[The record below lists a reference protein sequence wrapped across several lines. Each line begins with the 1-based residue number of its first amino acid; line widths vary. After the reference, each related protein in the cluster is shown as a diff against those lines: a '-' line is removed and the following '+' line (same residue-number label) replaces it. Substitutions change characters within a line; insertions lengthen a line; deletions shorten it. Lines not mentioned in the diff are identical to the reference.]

1 MEIKGKNAIVTG
13 GSRGIGRVIALELA
27 KRGANVGINYVSNE
41 AKARETLAEIERFGV
56 KGILLKGDVSR
67 IEDVKNFVKKF
78 VEEFKKVD
86 ILINNA
92 GILSKNINFLD
103 VSEEEWDRVIDVNL
117 KGTFLV
123 TKEALPFI
131 PDGGKIIN
139 MSSIA
144 GKMGGT
150 VGAHYAASKAGV
162 IGFTFALAS
171 ELAKRKITVNAIA
184 PGPVDTELIS
194 QETKERL
201 SRVTPLG
208 RIATPE
214 EIAKT
219 AIFLIENDF
228 VDGEVIDV
236 NGARYMD

>member
-27 KRGANVGINYVSNE
+27 KRGANVGINYVTNE
-41 AKARETLAEIERFGV
+41 TKARETLTEIERFGV

-67 IEDVKNFVKKF
+67 IEEVKNFVKKF
-78 VEEFKKVD
+78 VDEFKRID

-103 VSEEEWDRVIDVNL
+103 VSEEEWDKIIDVNL

-123 TKEALPFI
+123 TKEALPFM

-162 IGFTFALAS
+162 IGFTFALGS
-171 ELAKRKITVNAIA
+171 ELAKRRITVNAIA
-184 PGPVDTELIS
+184 PGPVDTELIT
-194 QETKERL
+194 EEIKERL
-201 SRVTPLG
+201 SKVTPLG

>member
-1 MEIKGKNAIVTG
+1 MEIKGKSAIVTG
-13 GSRGIGRVIALELA
+13 GSRGIGRAIALELA
-27 KRGANVGINYVSNE
+27 KRGANVGINYVTNE
-41 AKARETLAEIERFGV
+41 TKARKTLSDIEKFDV

-67 IEDVKNFVKKF
+67 IEEVKNFVKKF
-78 VEEFKKVD
+78 VDEFKRID

-103 VSEEEWDRVIDVNL
+103 VSEEEWDRIIDVNL

-150 VGAHYAASKAGV
+150 VGAHYAASKSGI
-162 IGFTFALAS
+162 IGLTFALAS

-184 PGPVDTELIS
+184 PGPVDTELIT
-194 QETKERL
+194 EEIKERL
-201 SRVTPLG
+201 SKVTPLG

>member
-13 GSRGIGRVIALELA
+13 GSRGIGRAIALELA
-27 KRGANVGINYVSNE
+27 KRGANVGINYVTNE
-41 AKARETLAEIERFGV
+41 TKARETLSEIEKFGV
-56 KGILLKGDVSR
+56 KGILLKGDVSK
-67 IEDVKNFVKKF
+67 IGDVKNFVKKF
-78 VEEFKKVD
+78 VDEFKRID

-103 VSEEEWDRVIDVNL
+103 VSEEEWDRIIDVNL

-150 VGAHYAASKAGV
+150 VGAHYAASKSGV
-162 IGFTFALAS
+162 IGLTFALAS

-184 PGPVDTELIS
+184 PGPVDTELIT
-194 QETKERL
+194 EEIKERL
-201 SRVTPLG
+201 SKVTPLG

-214 EIAKT
+214 EIAKA

>member
-13 GSRGIGRVIALELA
+13 GSRGIGRAIALELA

-139 MSSIA
+139 ISSIA

>member
-1 MEIKGKNAIVTG
+1 MEIKGKKAIVTG
-13 GSRGIGRVIALELA
+13 GSRGIGRAIALELA

-78 VEEFKKVD
+78 VDEFKRVD

-103 VSEEEWDRVIDVNL
+103 VSEEEWDRIIDVNL

-131 PDGGKIIN
+131 PNGGKIIN

-162 IGFTFALAS
+162 IGLTFALAS

-184 PGPVDTELIS
+184 PGPVDTELIT
-194 QETKERL
+194 EEIKERL
-201 SRVTPLG
+201 SKVTPLG

-219 AIFLIENDF
+219 ALFLIENDF

>member
-13 GSRGIGRVIALELA
+13 GSRGIGRAIALELA
-27 KRGANVGINYVSNE
+27 KRGANVGINYVTNE
-41 AKARETLAEIERFGV
+41 TKARETLSEIEKFGV

-67 IEDVKNFVKKF
+67 IEEVKNFIKKF
-78 VEEFKKVD
+78 VDEFKRID

-92 GILSKNINFLD
+92 GILSKNVNFLD

-150 VGAHYAASKAGV
+150 VGAHYAASKAGI
-162 IGFTFALAS
+162 IGLTFALAS

-214 EIAKT
+214 EIAKA

>member
-1 MEIKGKNAIVTG
+1 MEIKGENAIVTG
-13 GSRGIGRVIALELA
+13 GSRGIGRAIALELA
-27 KRGANVGINYVSNE
+27 KRGANVGINYVTNE
-41 AKARETLAEIERFGV
+41 TKARETLSEIEKFGV
-56 KGILLKGDVSR
+56 KGILLKGDVSK
-67 IEDVKNFVKKF
+67 IGDVKNFVKKF
-78 VEEFKKVD
+78 VDEFKRID

-103 VSEEEWDRVIDVNL
+103 VSEEEWDRIIDVNL

-123 TKEALPFI
+123 TKEALPFM

-150 VGAHYAASKAGV
+150 VGAHYAASKSGV
-162 IGFTFALAS
+162 IGLTFALAS

-184 PGPVDTELIS
+184 PGPVDTELIT
-194 QETKERL
+194 EEIKERL
-201 SRVTPLG
+201 SKVTPLG

-214 EIAKT
+214 EIAKA

>member
-1 MEIKGKNAIVTG
+1 MEIKGKKAIVTG
-13 GSRGIGRVIALELA
+13 GSRGIGRAIALELA

-41 AKARETLAEIERFGV
+41 AKARETLSEIERFGV

-103 VSEEEWDRVIDVNL
+103 VSEEEWNRVIDVNL

>member
-41 AKARETLAEIERFGV
+41 AKARETLTEIERFGV

-184 PGPVDTELIS
+184 PGPVDTELIT
-194 QETKERL
+194 EEIKERL
-201 SRVTPLG
+201 SKVTPLG

>member
-1 MEIKGKNAIVTG
+1 MEIKGKKAIVTG
-13 GSRGIGRVIALELA
+13 GSRGIGRAIALELA

-236 NGARYMD
+236 NGARYLD

>member
-13 GSRGIGRVIALELA
+13 GSRGIGRAIALELA
-27 KRGANVGINYVSNE
+27 KRGANIGINYVSNE
-41 AKARETLAEIERFGV
+41 TRAKETLSEIEKFGV

-67 IEDVKNFVKKF
+67 IEDVKNFIKKF
-78 VEEFKKVD
+78 VDEFKRID

-92 GILSKNINFLD
+92 GILSKNVNFLD

>member
-13 GSRGIGRVIALELA
+13 GSRGIGRAIALEVA
-27 KRGANVGINYVSNE
+27 KRGANVGINYVTNE
-41 AKARETLAEIERFGV
+41 TKARETLSEIEKFGV

-67 IEDVKNFVKKF
+67 IGDVKNFVKKF
-78 VEEFKKVD
+78 VDEFKRIV

-103 VSEEEWDRVIDVNL
+103 VSEEEWDRIIDVNL

-123 TKEALPFI
+123 TKEALPFM

-184 PGPVDTELIS
+184 PGPVDTELIT
-194 QETKERL
+194 EEIKERL
-201 SRVTPLG
+201 SKVTPLG

-214 EIAKT
+214 EIAKA

>member
-1 MEIKGKNAIVTG
+1 MEIKGKKAIVTG
-13 GSRGIGRVIALELA
+13 GSRGIGRAIALELA

-150 VGAHYAASKAGV
+150 VGAHYAASKAGI
-162 IGFTFALAS
+162 IGLTFALAS

>member
-1 MEIKGKNAIVTG
+1 MEIKGKKAIVTG
-13 GSRGIGRVIALELA
+13 GSRGIGRAIALELA

>member
-13 GSRGIGRVIALELA
+13 GSRGIGRAIALELA

>member
-13 GSRGIGRVIALELA
+13 GSRGIGRAIALELA
-27 KRGANVGINYVSNE
+27 KRGANIGINYVSNE
-41 AKARETLAEIERFGV
+41 TRAKETLSEIEKFGV

-67 IEDVKNFVKKF
+67 IEDVKNFIKKF
-78 VEEFKKVD
+78 VDEFKRID

-92 GILSKNINFLD
+92 GILSKNVNFLD

-150 VGAHYAASKAGV
+150 VGAHYAASKAGI
-162 IGFTFALAS
+162 IGLTFALAS

>member
-13 GSRGIGRVIALELA
+13 GSRGIGRAIALELA

-41 AKARETLAEIERFGV
+41 TRAKETLSEIEKFGV
-56 KGILLKGDVSR
+56 KGILLKGDVSK
-67 IEDVKNFVKKF
+67 IGDVKNFVKKF
-78 VEEFKKVD
+78 IDEFKKVD

-92 GILSKNINFLD
+92 GILSKNVNFLD
-103 VSEEEWDRVIDVNL
+103 VSEEEWDRIIDVNL

-123 TKEALPFI
+123 TKEVLPFM

-150 VGAHYAASKAGV
+150 VGAHYAASKAGA
-162 IGFTFALAS
+162 IGLTFALAS
-171 ELAKRKITVNAIA
+171 ELAKRRITVNAIA
-184 PGPVDTELIS
+184 PGPVDTELIT
-194 QETKERL
+194 EEIKERL
-201 SRVTPLG
+201 SKVTPLG

>member
-13 GSRGIGRVIALELA
+13 GSRGIGRAIALELA

-41 AKARETLAEIERFGV
+41 SKAKETLKEIEKFGV
-56 KGILLKGDVSR
+56 KGTLLKGDVSKS
-67 IEDVKNFVKKF
+67 EDVKNFVKKF
-78 VEEFKKVD
+78 VDEFKEVH
-86 ILINNA
+86 ILINNS
-92 GILSKNINFLD
+92 GILSKNVKFLD
-103 VSEEEWDRVIDVNL
+103 VSEEEWDRLIDVNL
-117 KGTFLV
+117 KGVFLV
-123 TKEALPFI
+123 TKEVLPFM
-131 PDGGKIIN
+131 PDGGKIVN

-162 IGFTFALAS
+162 IGLTFALAS
-171 ELAKRKITVNAIA
+171 ELAGRKITVNAIA
-184 PGPVDTELIS
+184 PGPVDTELITD
-194 QETKERL
+194 EIKEKL

>member
-13 GSRGIGRVIALELA
+13 GSRGIGRAIALELA

-41 AKARETLAEIERFGV
+41 TRAKETLSEIEKFGV
-56 KGILLKGDVSR
+56 KGILLKGDVSK
-67 IEDVKNFVKKF
+67 IDDVKNFVKKF
-78 VEEFKKVD
+78 IDEFKKVD

-92 GILSKNINFLD
+92 GILSKNVNFLD
-103 VSEEEWDRVIDVNL
+103 VSEEEWDRLIDINL
-117 KGTFLV
+117 KGVFLV
-123 TKEALPFI
+123 TKEVLPFMS
-131 PDGGKIIN
+131 DGGKIIN
-139 MSSIA
+139 MSSIS

-150 VGAHYAASKAGV
+150 VGAHYAASKAGI
-162 IGFTFALAS
+162 IGLTFALAS
-171 ELAKRKITVNAIA
+171 ELAKRRITVNAIA
-184 PGPVDTELIS
+184 PGPVDTELIT
-194 QETKERL
+194 EEIKERL
-201 SRVTPLG
+201 SKVTPLG

>member
-13 GSRGIGRVIALELA
+13 GRRGIGRAIALELA
-27 KRGANVGINYVSNE
+27 KRGANVGINYVTNE
-41 AKARETLAEIERFGV
+41 TKARETLSEIEKFGV
-56 KGILLKGDVSR
+56 KGILLKGDVSK
-67 IEDVKNFVKKF
+67 IGDVKNFVKKF
-78 VEEFKKVD
+78 VDEFKRID

-103 VSEEEWDRVIDVNL
+103 VSEEEWDRIIDVNL

-123 TKEALPFI
+123 TKEALPFM

-162 IGFTFALAS
+162 IGLTFALAS

-184 PGPVDTELIS
+184 PGPVDTELIT
-194 QETKERL
+194 EEIKERL
-201 SRVTPLG
+201 SKVTPLG

-219 AIFLIENDF
+219 ALFLIENDF

>member
-1 MEIKGKNAIVTG
+1 MEIKGKSAIVTG
-13 GSRGIGRVIALELA
+13 GSRGIGRAIALELA
-27 KRGANVGINYVSNE
+27 KRGANVGINYVTNE
-41 AKARETLAEIERFGV
+41 TKARKTLSDIEKFDV

-67 IEDVKNFVKKF
+67 IEEVKNFVKKF
-78 VEEFKKVD
+78 VDEFKRID

-103 VSEEEWDRVIDVNL
+103 VSEEEWDRIIDVNL

-123 TKEALPFI
+123 TKEALPFM

-150 VGAHYAASKAGV
+150 VGAHYAASKSGI
-162 IGFTFALAS
+162 IGLTFALAS

-184 PGPVDTELIS
+184 PGPVDTELIT
-194 QETKERL
+194 EEIKERL
-201 SRVTPLG
+201 SKVTPLG

>member
-1 MEIKGKNAIVTG
+1 MEIKGKKAIVTG
-13 GSRGIGRVIALELA
+13 GSRGIGRAIALELA

-41 AKARETLAEIERFGV
+41 AKARETLSEIERFGV

-103 VSEEEWDRVIDVNL
+103 VSEEEWNRVIDVNL

-123 TKEALPFI
+123 TKESLPFI

-150 VGAHYAASKAGV
+150 VGAHYAASKSGV
-162 IGFTFALAS
+162 IGLTFALAS

-184 PGPVDTELIS
+184 PGPVDTELIT
-194 QETKERL
+194 EEIKERL
-201 SRVTPLG
+201 SKVTPLG

>member
-13 GSRGIGRVIALELA
+13 GSRGIGRAIALELA

-41 AKARETLAEIERFGV
+41 ARAKETLSEIEKFDV

-67 IEDVKNFVKKF
+67 IEEVKNFVKKF
-78 VEEFKKVD
+78 VDEFKRID

-103 VSEEEWDRVIDVNL
+103 VSEEEWDRLIDVNL

-123 TKEALPFI
+123 TKEALPFM

-150 VGAHYAASKAGV
+150 VGAHYAASKSGI
-162 IGFTFALAS
+162 IGLTFALAS

-184 PGPVDTELIS
+184 PGPVDTELIT
-194 QETKERL
+194 EEIKERL
-201 SRVTPLG
+201 SKVTPLG